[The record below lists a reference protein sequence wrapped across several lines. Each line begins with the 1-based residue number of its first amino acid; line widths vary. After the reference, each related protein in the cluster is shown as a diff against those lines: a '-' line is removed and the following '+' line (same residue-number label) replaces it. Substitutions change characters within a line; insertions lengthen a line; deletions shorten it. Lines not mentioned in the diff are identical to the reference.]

1 MKLTKKELVYLSDI
15 YPEASSISL
24 LSTVNAEKD
33 GKEEDSLKE
42 KGVLADGGLTKEA
55 KEILDIVAGANHA
68 SRLVVRDGLT
78 YLEKYTYRVGENIVV
93 VENEGSEMD
102 VTILKDFSSIGFDV
116 SQYVGLSS
124 RKTTGVE
131 IVFSVEETMAFFA
144 LVDLYREYSLKSYFG
159 EEVPDAVSLKAMKEH
174 MGKTGDSSLVDLF
187 RVNFGYQPPNS
198 LEKTLESLIKKECIS
213 KDKDY
218 RLAGEYALFAK
229 NFLVP
234 SSMILVESFSIGSD
248 QVLLV
253 GGGLGLVAGVCDQCF
268 IFADLEEVEVKAVA
282 GLEMVQTLEGFLI
295 CPEL

>member
-24 LSTVNAEKD
+24 LYTVNAEKD

-144 LVDLYREYSLKSYFG
+144 LVDLYREYSLKS
-159 EEVPDAVSLKAMKEH
+159 MKEH